1 MNDAKKYTPGQI
13 LSIRWYAGIQHDG
26 IYAGD
31 DKVIA
36 ASKRTGKVCEQT
48 VLEFSAG
55 RKIRSKGYPSE
66 SPPHIVVAL
75 ARAKIGKKYNLI
87 GYNCQHF
94 ASECH
99 GQKHS
104 RQLRSVLLSTAGFTA
119 LAILSRGR
127 IFRA

>member
-1 MNDAKKYTPGQI
+1 MSKSNYKLGQI
-13 LSIRWYAGIQHDG
+13 LSIKWHVRIQHDG
-26 IYAGD
+26 IYIGNGR
-31 DKVIA
+31 VIA

-48 VLEFSAG
+48 LEDFADG
-55 RKIRSKGYPSE
+55 RKIKSKGYPSE
-66 SPPHIVVAL
+66 IPPHIVVAN
-75 ARAKIGKKYNLI
+75 ARSKIGKKYNLI

-104 RQLRSVLLSTAGFTA
+104 RQLRSVLLSTAGFAA
-119 LAILSRGR
+119 LAVLSRGR